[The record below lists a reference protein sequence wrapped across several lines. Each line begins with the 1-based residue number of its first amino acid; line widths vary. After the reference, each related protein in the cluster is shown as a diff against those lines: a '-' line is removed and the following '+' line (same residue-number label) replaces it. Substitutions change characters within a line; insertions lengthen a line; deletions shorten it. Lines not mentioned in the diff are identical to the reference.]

1 MKRATIIYIFFLLYP
16 NFLLIIIDE
25 INDIRKRIQTQI
37 RKINSSDNLKSL
49 LSNGG
54 IFDCDNTYCSHLSL
68 LNSQYISDQIQEFPQ
83 IYPINL
89 NDNNKVIVII
99 FKKHLFPEDSNNY
112 ISGVYSI
119 SDIVY
124 FNLYNFENDII
135 NTDPFS
141 LISSGHN
148 NILVYLPI
156 YVSDTLK
163 NKILSVSGQNPS
175 TDLIDLKNYDIFN
188 PNAKI
193 YKDIC
198 TTISYSIFPEDVY
211 SQESI
216 KNHDITLEQ
225 RKKYYF
231 PGNMQLCPIN
241 CNYIGIDRRT
251 LSSICQCNLDY
262 LEIIEHN
269 DYISFNFNEKD
280 FYNSYKDIYF
290 SMNTL
295 KCLKL
300 SFTSKGAKNNYG
312 FFIIIILAI
321 AILICFGLM
330 IKYGKK
336 HLIEVFEAL
345 CDFNLNK
352 KPVKPV
358 KNKLETEI
366 YSKGTE
372 KDNINDIIKEGRK
385 SNYLNININKQKIKS
400 NEIINQPKENK
411 QIDFMENENKKVKER
426 EENIIYNSPVDI
438 RIKQSEKNDINY
450 TEYKH
455 QNQKEL
461 IEIFFTE
468 QEMNSMNL
476 EQSKKYDTRNL
487 IEIYFSFL
495 NMKQPLFFLFNYY
508 PKKEEKKHRVKFNSL
523 KIIIFCYE
531 IMIYMFIYSS
541 FFGSKSV
548 SKIYFRNFN
557 FGEKFVMGIIIAP
570 FAMIIKSVVYY
581 FIYGLINKKIVEIK
595 ITIFDKMKR
604 NGLKSEEDLTKEYE
618 ILIDKI
624 IKYFKKKLY
633 IILGITIIILF
644 LIWCFVSSF
653 CAVYKN
659 SQNEFLISILVCY
672 FFSNIFS
679 FFYCYIPSWLRKYAI
694 ENKSKIHFT
703 IAEITKII

>member
-16 NFLLIIIDE
+16 NFLLITIDE

-37 RKINSSDNLKSL
+37 RKLNSSDNLKSL

-54 IFDCDNTYCSHLSL
+54 IFDCDDTYCSHISL
-68 LNSQYISDQIQEFPQ
+68 LNSQYISEQIQKFPQ

-124 FNLYNFENDII
+124 FNLYNFEKDNI
-135 NTDPFS
+135 NTEPFS
-141 LISSGHN
+141 LISSGHKN
-148 NILVYLPI
+148 LLVYLPI
-156 YVSDTLK
+156 YVSDNLK

-175 TDLIDLKNYDIFN
+175 SDLVDLKNYDIFN
-188 PNAKI
+188 PNSKI
-193 YKDIC
+193 YNDIC
-198 TTISYSIFPEDVY
+198 TTLSYSIFPEDVY

-216 KNHDITLEQ
+216 KNLDITLEQ

-231 PGNMQLCPIN
+231 PGNVQLCPIN
-241 CNYIGIDRRT
+241 CNYIGIDRST
-251 LSSICQCNLDY
+251 LSSICQCNLDF

-280 FYNSYKDIYF
+280 FYNSDKDIYF

-300 SFTSKGAKNNYG
+300 SFTSKGARNNYG

-330 IKYGKK
+330 IRYGKK
-336 HLIEVFEAL
+336 HLMEVFGEL
-345 CDFNLNK
+345 CNLNLIN
-352 KPVKPV
+352 KP
-358 KNKLETEI
+358 KNNKWDTEVF
-366 YSKGTE
+366 SKGTE
-372 KDNINDIIKEGRK
+372 KDNINDIITKEK
-385 SNYLNININKQKIKS
+385 NDKLNINK
-400 NEIINQPKENK
+400 PKENNK
-411 QIDFMENENKKVKER
+411 IIGLMENENKNAIKS
-426 EENIIYNSPVDI
+426 EENIINNQPVNI
-438 RIKQSEKNDINY
+438 RIKPDDQNDINY
-450 TEYKH
+450 NEYKH
-455 QNQKEL
+455 KNKKEE

-468 QEMNSMNL
+468 QEMNSMNF
-476 EQSKKYDTRNL
+476 EQSKKYDTRNI

-495 NMKQPLFFLFNYY
+495 NRKQPLFFLFNYY
-508 PKKEEKKHRVKFNSL
+508 PKKEEKKHRIKFNSL
-523 KIIIFCYE
+523 KIIVFCYE

-557 FGEKFVMGIIIAP
+557 FGKKFVMGIIIAP

-581 FIYGLINKKIVEIK
+581 FIYGLMNKKIVEIK
-595 ITIFDKMKR
+595 IKIFDKMKR
-604 NGLKSEEDLTKEYE
+604 RGLKNEEDLTKEYE
-618 ILIDKI
+618 NLIDEI
-624 IKYFKKKLY
+624 IKYFKKRLY
-633 IILGITIIILF
+633 IFLGIAIIVIF

-679 FFYCYIPSWLRKYAI
+679 FFYCYIPAWFRKYSI
-694 ENKSKIHFT
+694 KSKSKIHFT
-703 IAEITKII
+703 IAEITKIL